1 MNTYIIKARYEYLSL
16 SEGKRF
22 TDWFV
27 FDSTPADEK
36 TTNEK
41 IKELKKEY
49 GYIDKQTKLKHEYML
64 YSYDA
69 YLSDIE
75 HANERIHQQMIES
88 ANYFKS
94 DEYKELQKRKRKEA
108 RERKQRK
115 NEYMSALNN

>member
-1 MNTYIIKARYEYLSL
+1 MSTYIIKARYEYLSL

-27 FDSTPADEK
+27 FDSTPADEN
-36 TTNEK
+36 TANEK

-75 HANERIHQQMIES
+75 HANERIRQQTIEN

>member
-1 MNTYIIKARYEYLSL
+1 MSTYIIKTRYEYMSL

-27 FDSTPADEK
+27 FDNTPTDEK
-36 TTNEK
+36 TANEK

-49 GYIDKQTKLKHEYML
+49 DYIDKKTKLNHEYML
-64 YSYDA
+64 YPYDV

-75 HANERIHQQMIES
+75 HANERTQQLMIES